1 MTDRQPM
8 DHKDWCRLSRV
19 FVSKYNKLDS
29 QDMRINEFLKEM
41 IVEAKEGRADPVAE
55 YARLVLETTLNCHKR
70 CQQRIAELEA
80 ANHRLS
86 AEPRLELVGGEWE
99 QRGSWSYVRWIGPYR
114 QEIVDGGE
122 GGQWSW
128 ANRSGI
134 LATLSEGTAPT
145 GEAAIKAAEKALL
158 EEVKKFVRIK
168 L

>member
-55 YARLVLETTLNCHKR
+55 YARLVLETTLNCHKH

-80 ANHRLS
+80 ANHRL
-86 AEPRLELVGGEWE
+86 ELVGGEWGHADN
-99 QRGSWSYVRWIGPYR
+99 GSCSWREIGEWTIWLR
-114 QEIVDGGE
+114 FGITAVVWNIDKGCETCDREI
-122 GGQWSW
+122 
-128 ANRSGI
+128 AR
-134 LATLSEGTAPT
+134 GTAPT
-145 GEAAIKAAEKALL
+145 REDAIAAAEAALL
-158 EEVKKFVRIK
+158 GEIGKFVRVK
-168 L
+168 Q